1 MKQWTQRMTAVL
13 MAVLAAFAVSNG
25 ALAEP
30 ERDTVE
36 VSAGGA
42 VLMDARTHKVLYA
55 KTAHEKLPMAST
67 TKVMTAILAIETG
80 KLDTLVTIPKEAYGI
95 EGSSMY
101 LHLGEKMSLRDLV
114 YGLMLISGNDAAVA
128 IAVHVGA
135 VLRDL
140 PRS

>member
-42 VLMDARTHKVLYA
+42 VLMYNPEIV
-55 KTAHEKLPMAST
+55 EASGEYQT
-67 TKVMTAILAIETG
+67 EESCLS
-80 KLDTLVTIPKEAYGI
+80 L
-95 EGSSMY
+95 EGSRLCTRYRRIKVAY
-101 LHLGEKMSLRDLV
+101 LDASFTPCRKSF
-114 YGLMLISGNDAAVA
+114 SGFDAQIVQHE
-128 IAVHVGA
+128 IDHCNGVVI
-135 VLRDL
+135 
-140 PRS
+140 

>member
-42 VLMDARTHKVLYA
+42 VLMTR
-55 KTAHEKLPMAST
+55 AHTKCFTRKLRMKNCQWQAQR
-67 TKVMTAILAIETG
+67 
-80 KLDTLVTIPKEAYGI
+80 KL
-95 EGSSMY
+95 
-101 LHLGEKMSLRDLV
+101 
-114 YGLMLISGNDAAVA
+114 
-128 IAVHVGA
+128 
-135 VLRDL
+135 
-140 PRS
+140 

>member
-67 TKVMTAILAIETG
+67 TKVMTAILAIVSYI
-80 KLDTLVTIPKEAYGI
+80 K
-95 EGSSMY
+95 
-101 LHLGEKMSLRDLV
+101 
-114 YGLMLISGNDAAVA
+114 SGY
-128 IAVHVGA
+128 
-135 VLRDL
+135 
-140 PRS
+140 PRSLPEVFPYQKPRIQQYLYHFYPSQSP

>member
-55 KTAHEKLPMAST
+55 KTAHENCQWQAQRKL
-67 TKVMTAILAIETG
+67 
-80 KLDTLVTIPKEAYGI
+80 
-95 EGSSMY
+95 
-101 LHLGEKMSLRDLV
+101 
-114 YGLMLISGNDAAVA
+114 
-128 IAVHVGA
+128 
-135 VLRDL
+135 
-140 PRS
+140 

>member
-42 VLMDARTHKVLYA
+42 VLMEPSGILTV
-55 KTAHEKLPMAST
+55 ST
-67 TKVMTAILAIETG
+67 L
-80 KLDTLVTIPKEAYGI
+80 
-95 EGSSMY
+95 
-101 LHLGEKMSLRDLV
+101 
-114 YGLMLISGNDAAVA
+114 
-128 IAVHVGA
+128 
-135 VLRDL
+135 
-140 PRS
+140 